1 MFKEIHYDVN
11 ALIFLVKVDADSH
24 LSVIA
29 EDPDDMTLGFGN
41 KGAGIPGEKMYYGIV
56 SRSGVYLILKYQS
69 CSGF

>member
-11 ALIFLVKVDADSH
+11 ALVLLIKVNADSH
-24 LSVIA
+24 FAVIA
-29 EDPDDMTLGFGN
+29 EDPDDVALSFGN
-41 KGAGIPGEKMYYGIV
+41 QGAGIPGEKMYYGIV